1 MAEEGGGSA
10 RRPTPE
16 QQDQREEE
24 ESTFKF
30 PIQEPGE
37 NHDEEIKMKNIPP
50 SVLPNF
56 YGMASEDPDSF
67 LFEFDIVCRTYG
79 YTDDAHRL
87 RLFPTT
93 LKASALRWFMG
104 LGEHAITCWDGM
116 RRIFLKKYQPY
127 CRSKDSKD
135 DIFRMNQQEDEN
147 LEMGKG
153 DISTLPFEEIAEL
166 CEKYSR
172 SKARNGKRAISSK
185 ATKSA
190 STSVT
195 RAEIGNLLEE
205 FKTDLL
211 STLGTQ
217 IDTLKAKKRQE
228 EEDQLMAIFCP
239 KCRKKH
245 ALKECPLENIQVC
258 AFCTEN
264 HDIFHCSKVKILQN
278 CNVVA
283 NTNLEN
289 VYFMGAKRP
298 WQPRPPP
305 LAGMFPNQ
313 NLQFPAQDQMYAQN
327 SWNVPMPWQHQ
338 NYPQQQWRPAQQYS
352 QQYQPYPQPYQPY
365 SQPYQQYHQPYS
377 QCPPTYQQYPQ
388 QQVVYQP
395 QNTQQALPAP
405 PPINPPQLQL
415 PSNQQPTRP
424 TQIPAQPVPNPN
436 NQAERPAY
444 SIDEGPSYPTL
455 PLQNINL
462 RSGKVLQK
470 EPPIAE
476 KQEENEENENETPTQ
491 RKQNDD
497 IKNKQM
503 QPLHPPPFP
512 DRLVQ
517 AKLPMFIPQFDVLDE
532 LKNVYIKI
540 PLQAIKDIPIYTK
553 EIKELCLKKPTR
565 KRVDPQTIHVIGHL
579 AGLMTNT
586 ISMEKYVDPSIPR
599 VTTIINNIHI
609 PNTLIDLGAAINV
622 MTLDTMKTLQL
633 TNLQRTTIVL
643 ELADRSKVIPEG
655 ILEDII
661 VSLDSWEYPVDFLVL
676 QPKSNLGG
684 HPIILGRPWLATADA
699 FIGCRSGNMIISRG
713 TERKQLTLYPSAQS
727 ATVAHNLW
735 LDDK

>member
-10 RRPTPE
+10 RRPTPK

-87 RLFPTT
+87 RLFPAT
-93 LKASALRWFMG
+93 LKTSALRWLMG
-104 LGEHAITCWDGM
+104 LGEHAITGWDGM

-135 DIFRMNQQEDEN
+135 DIFRLNQQEDEN
-147 LEMGKG
+147 LEEYLERFIYNLQKHRTMSLDLIRTIFLKGIREEYLDDLNLMGKC
-153 DISTLPFEEIAEL
+153 DISTLPFEEIVDL
-166 CEKYSR
+166 CENYSR

-190 STSVT
+190 SASVT

-205 FKTDLL
+205 FKTDRL

-228 EEDQLMAIFCP
+228 EEDQLM
-239 KCRKKH
+239 
-245 ALKECPLENIQVC
+245 
-258 AFCTEN
+258 
-264 HDIFHCSKVKILQN
+264 
-278 CNVVA
+278 
-283 NTNLEN
+283 
-289 VYFMGAKRP
+289 
-298 WQPRPPP
+298 
-305 LAGMFPNQ
+305 
-313 NLQFPAQDQMYAQN
+313 
-327 SWNVPMPWQHQ
+327 
-338 NYPQQQWRPAQQYS
+338 
-352 QQYQPYPQPYQPY
+352 
-365 SQPYQQYHQPYS
+365 
-377 QCPPTYQQYPQ
+377 

-395 QNTQQALPAP
+395 QHTQQALPAP

-415 PSNQQPTRP
+415 PSNQQPPRP
-424 TQIPAQPVPNPN
+424 TQVPAQPVPNPN
-436 NQAERPAY
+436 NRAERPAY
-444 SIDEGPSYPTL
+444 SVDEGPSYPTL

-462 RSGKVLQK
+462 RFGKVLQK
-470 EPPIAE
+470 EPPIAG
-476 KQEENEENENETPTQ
+476 KQEENEENENDTPTQ

-503 QPLHPPPFP
+503 QPLHPPPFLE
-512 DRLVQ
+512 RLVQ
-517 AKLPMFIPQFDVLDE
+517 TKLPISIPQFNVLDE

-540 PLQAIKDIPIYTK
+540 PLLQAVKDIPIYTK
-553 EIKELCLKKPTR
+553 AIKELCLKKPTR
-565 KRVDPQTIHVIGHL
+565 KRVGPQTIHVIGHL

-586 ISMEKYVDPSIPR
+586 ISMEKYVDPGIPR
-599 VTTIINNIHI
+599 VITIINNIHI

-622 MTLDTMKTLQL
+622 TTLETMKTLQL
-633 TNLQRTTIVL
+633 TNLQHTTIVL

-655 ILEDII
+655 ILEDIV
-661 VSLDSWEYPVDFLVL
+661 VSLDS
-676 QPKSNLGG
+676 
-684 HPIILGRPWLATADA
+684 
-699 FIGCRSGNMIISRG
+699 
-713 TERKQLTLYPSAQS
+713 
-727 ATVAHNLW
+727 
-735 LDDK
+735 

>member
-1 MAEEGGGSA
+1 
-10 RRPTPE
+10 
-16 QQDQREEE
+16 
-24 ESTFKF
+24 
-30 PIQEPGE
+30 
-37 NHDEEIKMKNIPP
+37 
-50 SVLPNF
+50 
-56 YGMASEDPDSF
+56 
-67 LFEFDIVCRTYG
+67 
-79 YTDDAHRL
+79 
-87 RLFPTT
+87 
-93 LKASALRWFMG
+93 
-104 LGEHAITCWDGM
+104 
-116 RRIFLKKYQPY
+116 
-127 CRSKDSKD
+127 
-135 DIFRMNQQEDEN
+135 MNQQEDEN
-147 LEMGKG
+147 LEDYLERFVYNLKKSKHRTMSLDVIRTIFLKGIQEEYLDDLKLMGKG
-153 DISTLPFEEIAEL
+153 DISTLPFEEIVDL

-190 STSVT
+190 SASVT
-195 RAEIGNLLEE
+195 RVEIGNLLEE
-205 FKTDLL
+205 FKTNLL

-228 EEDQLMAIFCP
+228 EEDQIMVVFCP

-264 HDIFHCSKVKILQN
+264 HDIFHCYKVKILQN
-278 CNVVA
+278 CNVAA
-283 NTNLEN
+283 NTDMEN
-289 VYFMGAKRP
+289 VYFMGAKIP
-298 WQPRPPP
+298 WQPRTPSP
-305 LAGMFPNQ
+305 AGMFPNQ

-327 SWNVPMPWQHQ
+327 SWN
-338 NYPQQQWRPAQQYS
+338 
-352 QQYQPYPQPYQPY
+352 PYPQY
-365 SQPYQQYHQPYS
+365 
-377 QCPPTYQQYPQ
+377 PPTYQQYPQ

-405 PPINPPQLQL
+405 PPINPPHLQL
-415 PSNQQPTRP
+415 PSNQQPPRP

-436 NQAERPAY
+436 NRAERPTY
-444 SIDEGPSYPTL
+444 IVDEGPSYPTL

-470 EPPIAE
+470 EPPLAE
-476 KQEENEENENETPTQ
+476 KQEENEENENETSTQ
-491 RKQNDD
+491 KKHNDD

-517 AKLPMFIPQFDVLDE
+517 TKLPMSIPQFDVLDE

-540 PLQAIKDIPIYTK
+540 PLIQAIKDIPIYTK
-553 EIKELCLKKPTR
+553 AIKELCLKKPTR

-586 ISMEKYVDPSIPR
+586 ISMEKYVDLGIPR

-622 MTLDTMKTLQL
+622 MTLETMKTLQL
-633 TNLQRTTIVL
+633 TNLQHTTIVL
-643 ELADRSKVIPEG
+643 ELADRSKVILEG

-684 HPIILGRPWLATADA
+684 NPIILGRPWLATVDA
-699 FIGCRSGNMIISRG
+699 FIGCR
-713 TERKQLTLYPSAQS
+713 
-727 ATVAHNLW
+727 
-735 LDDK
+735 

>member
-1 MAEEGGGSA
+1 
-10 RRPTPE
+10 
-16 QQDQREEE
+16 
-24 ESTFKF
+24 
-30 PIQEPGE
+30 
-37 NHDEEIKMKNIPP
+37 MKKIPP

-87 RLFPTT
+87 RLFPAT

-104 LGEHAITCWDGM
+104 LGEHAITGWDGM
-116 RRIFLKKYQPY
+116 RKIFLKKYQPY

-147 LEMGKG
+147 LEEYLEHFVYNLQKSKHRTMSLDLIRTIFLKGIREEYLDDLNLMGKG
-153 DISTLPFEEIAEL
+153 DISTLPFEEIVDL

-172 SKARNGKRAISSK
+172 RKARNGKRAISSK
-185 ATKSA
+185 SIKSA
-190 STSVT
+190 SASVT
-195 RAEIGNLLEE
+195 RVEIGNLLEE

-228 EEDQLMAIFCP
+228 EEDQLIAVFCR
-239 KCRKKH
+239 KRRKKH
-245 ALKECPLENIQVC
+245 ALKDCPLENIQVC

-264 HDIFHCSKVKILQN
+264 HDIFHCSKIKFCRIVIWKLMQRWTMCISWALRDHGNQDLH
-278 CNVVA
+278 
-283 NTNLEN
+283 LE
-289 VYFMGAKRP
+289 
-298 WQPRPPP
+298 
-305 LAGMFPNQ
+305 
-313 NLQFPAQDQMYAQN
+313 
-327 SWNVPMPWQHQ
+327 
-338 NYPQQQWRPAQQYS
+338 
-352 QQYQPYPQPYQPY
+352 
-365 SQPYQQYHQPYS
+365 
-377 QCPPTYQQYPQ
+377 
-388 QQVVYQP
+388 
-395 QNTQQALPAP
+395 
-405 PPINPPQLQL
+405 
-415 PSNQQPTRP
+415 
-424 TQIPAQPVPNPN
+424 IPAQPAPNPN
-436 NQAERPAY
+436 NRADRPAY
-444 SIDEGPSYPTL
+444 SVDEGPSYPTL
-455 PLQNINL
+455 PLQNIEL
-462 RSGKVLQK
+462 RSSKVLQK

-512 DRLVQ
+512 ERLVQ
-517 AKLPMFIPQFDVLDE
+517 AKLPMSIPQFYVLDE

-540 PLQAIKDIPIYTK
+540 PLLQAIKDILIYTK
-553 EIKELCLKKPTR
+553 AIKELCLKRPTR

-586 ISMEKYVDPSIPR
+586 ISMEKYVDPGIPR

-622 MTLDTMKTLQL
+622 MTIETMKTLQL
-633 TNLQRTTIVL
+633 TNLQHTTIIL

-661 VSLDSWEYPVDFLVL
+661 VSMDSCEYPMDFLVL
-676 QPKSNLGG
+676 QPKSNLGR

-699 FIGCRSGNMIISRG
+699 FIGCRSGNMII
-713 TERKQLTLYPSAQS
+713 
-727 ATVAHNLW
+727 
-735 LDDK
+735 